1 MKKIRTVMV
10 EPRKEPCIKWLDL
23 SITAFNEAVSKGCG
37 FPCHA
42 KAKKLSKGIY
52 ILYAEEGTTLMSAA
66 NRKIGKYIIFGVF
79 HIINVKN
86 GLIKSLSEEQVE
98 TYIARFKKPDE
109 FTEDEVLHYCLE
121 HVCKEIDE
129 LQFEEL

>member
-1 MKKIRTVMV
+1 MRKIRTVMI
-10 EPRKEPCIKWLDL
+10 EPLKEPVVKWLNL
-23 SITAFNEAVSKGCG
+23 SMSAFNEAVSKGCG

-66 NRKIGKYIIFGVF
+66 NRRLGKDIIFGVF
-79 HIINVKN
+79 YVIKVKD
-86 GLIKSLSEEQVE
+86 GLIKSLSDEQTE
-98 TYIARFKKPDE
+98 TYIARFKEPDE